1 MVTAAVAAIEG
12 VEVATEDAAAGT
24 AGAAAGVAAAAA
36 AGVHGVCRA
45 AAATSAEK
53 CGFLLLNN
61 SCRNW
66 ILPSKACLARSG
78 YARSANAALH
88 RP

>member
-1 MVTAAVAAIEG
+1 VVTAAVVAIEG
-12 VEVATEDAAAGT
+12 VAVATEGAAAGT

-36 AGVHGVCRA
+36 AGVHGVYRA

-53 CGFLLLNN
+53 RGFLLLND
-61 SCRNW
+61 SCRNRV
-66 ILPSKACLARSG
+66 LPSQACLARSG

-88 RP
+88 QP